1 MASLVAFYK
10 MEVVLMS
17 KLDIPAINEADL
29 VAAWQ
34 ESLPLYLNDTDRA
47 KVTQV
52 AIKPQWMHI
61 HIDTAGRS
69 FYSFDFDVTYLDSR
83 EVKVEFKQALKDNK
97 PIVEQTEQLLELI
110 KDYIRHI
117 HECAQALQKITHS

>member
-1 MASLVAFYK
+1 

-17 KLDIPAINEADL
+17 KLDIPAINQADL

-34 ESLPLYLNDTDRA
+34 ESLPLYLNDSDRA
-47 KVTQV
+47 KVTQA
-52 AIKPQWMHI
+52 AIKPQWMQI

-97 PIVEQTEQLLELI
+97 PIEQQTEQMLELI
-110 KDYIRHI
+110 KDYERHI

>member
-1 MASLVAFYK
+1 

-17 KLDIPAINEADL
+17 NLDIPAIDQADL

-34 ESLPLYLNDTDRA
+34 ESLPLYLNESDRA
-47 KVTQV
+47 KITQDT
-52 AIKPQWMHI
+52 IKPQWMQI
-61 HIDTAGRS
+61 HIDTTGRS

-83 EVKVEFKQALKDNK
+83 EVKVEFKRALKDNK
-97 PIVEQTEQLLELI
+97 PIEEQTEQVQELI
-110 KDYIRHI
+110 KDNIRHI

>member
-1 MASLVAFYK
+1 

-17 KLDIPAINEADL
+17 KLDIPAINQADL

-34 ESLPLYLNDTDRA
+34 ESLPLYLNDSDRA

-52 AIKPQWMHI
+52 AIKPQGMQI

-83 EVKVEFKQALKDNK
+83 EVKVELKQALKDNI
-97 PIVEQTEQLLELI
+97 PIEEQTEKVLELI
-110 KDYIRHI
+110 KDYTRHI